1 MRTGN
6 DTEAPDAD
14 PSLDAGPSLK
24 DRILKQTAV
33 IGALI
38 LAGLLVLPILIYL
51 VGRSVFG
58 EYGGGDF
65 SAFYVRLHQ
74 DLRSGE
80 PATVFLMLSPC
91 LLWLL
96 LRLSLW
102 LFRRL
107 GHRPA

>member
-1 MRTGN
+1 MRPGN
-6 DTEAPDAD
+6 DTAATDAD
-14 PSLDAGPSLK
+14 RSLK
-24 DRILKQTAV
+24 DRIMKETAV
-33 IGALI
+33 IGGLI
-38 LAGLLVLPILIYL
+38 LAGLLVLPALIYF

-65 SAFYVRLHQ
+65 SDFYVRLHQ

-91 LLWLL
+91 ILWLL

-102 LFRRL
+102 LFRR
-107 GHRPA
+107 HRPA